1 MKSNYVQILL
11 HVINRYNLTVQ
22 YPELAVYQVQATSG
36 KLSEGMAKAILVQLQ
51 SIIDHAID
59 FPNYL
64 HRDPTEQQL
73 YAKGKYD
80 IEIGSLV
87 NDPLIRIGLRYQDK
101 PRHVLSVGATGAG
114 KSTLIRRIIIEVEKA
129 NNHIHKR
136 TSQIIFD
143 RKGDY
148 GDLTQYIPKDKLLRW
163 NVYDSHFKIGLQPPA
178 GVASTIWI
186 QIITA
191 LISVRAN
198 PNLIASAMCLANLFS
213 FLVAVLNIPPSNT
226 VLFPDFR
233 LIYETALSSPPW
245 LWATKPEY
253 AQTLTQILQILAQ
266 CPYFQTFSGIDM
278 ERDVISQGKTCLIEI
293 PTLYPSWIRL
303 FIIDLIIAQILYGRI
318 HRRQKCDTTEVI
330 IYLDEA
336 DQDLNLASTDHSF
349 LDSYSILAQL
359 LRMGRE
365 FGIMIVVGAGILGQ
379 MSPYIS
385 SSFQNTFVFNMG
397 EGNQLYYAR
406 QLLHLPPNAELMLPA
421 LPPGQVLLQQ
431 NQQAWH
437 HAMHCQIDCVAPDR
451 SRSMPTYDPIPFYI
465 PSKHLHEL
473 PHVVEALEKHKNSS
487 TKTWLEQ
494 KKIQN
499 PTKLSPNV
507 RLLLDLASL
516 SPYVPVIHLNSNLKP
531 ASIITAR
538 KELENLKLARF
549 DEPQFSSRKLLL
561 VELTDQGWLYLN
573 KQSPVQKGKGGSIHR
588 HIVSFIQKVGQKK
601 GYQTHIEWIVPNTNH
616 PVDCAWLLNSG
627 KAEVFEVIST
637 YDKNIPSHLANCLT
651 SDQISSITIV
661 VTQKRMI
668 PSLKKQLEEHCFFTF
683 DSEKIRFET
692 VDTFLKELW
701 P

>member
-22 YPELAVYQVQATSG
+22 YPELITYQQLAATG

-51 SIIDHAID
+51 PVIDISID

-73 YAKGKYD
+73 NDKGKYD

-87 NDPLIRIGLRYQDK
+87 NDPRIRIGLRYLDK

-148 GDLTQYIPKDKLLRW
+148 GDLIQYIPKDKLLRW
-163 NVYDSHFKIGLQPPA
+163 NAHDSQFKVGLQPPA
-178 GVASTIWI
+178 GVVSAIWI
-186 QIITA
+186 QIITT

-198 PNLIASAMCLANLFS
+198 PNLIASSMCLANLFS

-233 LIYETALSSPPW
+233 LIYETVLSSPSW

-253 AQTLTQILQILAQ
+253 MQTLTQVLQILAQ
-266 CPYFQTFSGIDM
+266 CTYFQTFSGIDM

-303 FIIDLIIAQILYGRI
+303 LIIDLIIAQILYGRI

-397 EGNQLYYAR
+397 EGDQLYYAR
-406 QLLHLPPNAELMLPA
+406 CLLHLPPNAELMIPA
-421 LPPGQVLLQQ
+421 LSIGQALLQE

-437 HAMHCQIDCVAPDR
+437 HAMLCQIDYVPPDR
-451 SRSMPTYDPIPFYI
+451 SKTVPTYDPVPFHI
-465 PSKHLHEL
+465 PSRPLKEL
-473 PHVVEALEKHKNSS
+473 PHVIEAQEKSKNNS

-499 PTKLSPNV
+499 PTKLSPNA

-516 SPYVPVIHLNSNLKP
+516 NPYVPVIHLNSNLKP
-531 ASIITAR
+531 ASLITAR
-538 KELENLKLARF
+538 KELEKFKLARF

-561 VELTDQGWLYLN
+561 IELTDQGWLYLN
-573 KQSPVQKGKGGSIHR
+573 KQSPVQKGKGGTIHR
-588 HIVSFIQKVGQKK
+588 HIVSFILKVGQKR
-601 GYQTHIEWIVPNTNH
+601 GYRVYIEWIAPNTNH
-616 PVDCAWLLNSG
+616 PTDCAWQINPEQV
-627 KAEVFEVIST
+627 AVFEVIST
-637 YDKNIPSHLANCLT
+637 CDQNIPAHLTACL
-651 SDQISSITIV
+651 SCDCISSITIV
-661 VTQKRMI
+661 VTQKRLI
-668 PSLKKQLEEHCFFTF
+668 AVLKQRLQDQFFFAF
-683 DSEKIRFET
+683 DSEKVRFET